1 MYLTGCFIILL
12 LVLLYIYLK
21 GYLTIKDIFIYLI
34 CIALSWI
41 TLIAVAVFFLGV
53 ITIVT
58 AEFWNTIIW
67 KAKKKPKLSKKLDD
81 LLN

>member
-41 TLIAVAVFFLGV
+41 TLITVAVFFLVV
-53 ITIVT
+53 ITTVT
-58 AEFWNTIIW
+58 AEFWNTTIW
-67 KAKKKPKLSKKLDD
+67 KAKKKSKLSKELDD

>member
-12 LVLLYIYLK
+12 FVLLYTYLK
-21 GYLTIKDIFIYLI
+21 GNLTIEDIFIYLI

-41 TLIAVAVFFLGV
+41 TFIIIVVIA
-53 ITIVT
+53 IVT
-58 AEFWNTIIW
+58 AEFWDTTIW
-67 KAKKKPKLSKKLDD
+67 KAKKKSKLSKTLDD

>member
-41 TLIAVAVFFLGV
+41 TLIVAAVFFLVV

-58 AEFWNTIIW
+58 AEFWNTTIW
-67 KAKKKPKLSKKLDD
+67 KTKKKPKLSKTLDD

>member
-1 MYLTGCFIILL
+1 MYLTGCLIILL
-12 LVLLYIYLK
+12 LVILYIYLK

-34 CIALSWI
+34 CVALSWI
-41 TLIAVAVFFLGV
+41 TLIVAAVFFLVV
-53 ITIVT
+53 ITIVI
-58 AEFWNTIIW
+58 AEFWNTTIW

>member
-21 GYLTIKDIFIYLI
+21 GNLTIKDIFIYLI
-34 CIALSWI
+34 CVALSWI
-41 TLIAVAVFFLGV
+41 TLIVAAIFFLVV

-58 AEFWNTIIW
+58 AEFWNTTIW
-67 KAKKKPKLSKKLDD
+67 KAKKKPKLSKTLDD